1 MPAETHLPIHLA
13 LTADEA
19 LVLFEFV
26 SRFSDSDHLTLA
38 DPAEAAIL
46 WNLCNQLE
54 RLLAEPFSPKYAE
67 LLSTARERIRGEGPA
82 AGAQRPGTAV

>member
-1 MPAETHLPIHLA
+1 MPEETQPIHLT

-26 SRFSDSDHLTLA
+26 SRFSESDKLTLA

-46 WNLCNQLE
+46 WNMCNQLE
-54 RLLAEPFSPKYAE
+54 RLLAEPFSPKYAD
-67 LLSTARERIRGEGPA
+67 LLATARERVCGEHPA
-82 AGAQRPGTAV
+82 VGA